1 MRSFQVEK
9 QHFSGLEQDVL
20 CPVELDYI
28 YEILDPSDRDVLIDA
43 ADCLADTFAGVVV
56 DGVLVSE
63 PMTKACSL
71 SKEDMF
77 EFVLGY
83 LDNVAHQRLCC
94 VARDKQT
101 GKVVGATVSE
111 DFNPYEEPP
120 VFEGNLKP
128 MNTIISF
135 LGKLDKNFIDTI
147 IQKTGKP
154 VFPNEYVHAF
164 MAGARLGTL
173 KRFVIIKL
181 VDILIKESRKRGY
194 KGIFVEAT
202 NDRSAK
208 KLTEYCGFHQVYD
221 SLNNPIQS
229 RYADHEVFN
238 SIPPTVATNCVML
251 YKPLFPE
258 YDV

>member
-1 MRSFQVEK
+1 MCSFQVEK
-9 QHFSGLEQDVL
+9 QHFSGLERDVL

-28 YEILDPSDRDVLIDA
+28 YEILDPSDRDVLIGV
-43 ADCLADTFAGVVV
+43 ADCLADTFTGVVV

-83 LDNVAHQRLCC
+83 LDNATHQRLCC

-101 GKVVGATVSE
+101 GKVVGAIACE
-111 DFNPYEEPP
+111 DFNPYEEIP

-135 LGKLDKNFIDTI
+135 LGKLDKDFINAI
-147 IQKTGKP
+147 IQKTGKL
-154 VFPNEYVHAF
+154 VFQNEYVHAF
-164 MAGARLGTL
+164 MAGAKLGSL
-173 KRFVIIKL
+173 KRFVIIEL
-181 VDILIKESRKRGY
+181 IDVLIKNSRKRGY

-208 KLTEYCGFHQVYD
+208 LLTEYCGFHQVYD

-229 RYADHEVFN
+229 KYADHEVFN
-238 SIPPTVATNCVML
+238 SIPPTVATNCVIL
-251 YKPLFPE
+251 YKPLSPE